1 LPSGTLRAASGL
13 PAVIATRA
21 LLSGAFFCGE
31 AFVVFVLQ
39 QRWGLSAGIAGLA
52 LTGVGLSWSAA
63 SWAQSHLSR
72 TTSDRA
78 AMRLGSATVLA
89 GILGLALLVWVHAPA
104 LLAAAA
110 YVLAGAGMGFAYP
123 RTSVAM
129 LAESEDS
136 ERGFN
141 SAALSIADAL
151 GGATTIAA
159 SGAVFVTV
167 ERTAG
172 DPFVAALAVGC
183 CAGLLAVV
191 TSARTH
197 AA

>member
-1 LPSGTLRAASGL
+1 
-13 PAVIATRA
+13 
-21 LLSGAFFCGE
+21 
-31 AFVVFVLQ
+31 
-39 QRWGLSAGIAGLA
+39 
-52 LTGVGLSWSAA
+52 
-63 SWAQSHLSR
+63 
-72 TTSDRA
+72 
-78 AMRLGSATVLA
+78 MRLGSATVLV

-104 LLAAAA
+104 LVAAAA

-129 LAESEDS
+129 LADSGDS

-159 SGAVFVTV
+159 SGAVFAAVQ
-167 ERTAG
+167 RTAG
-172 DPFVAALAVGC
+172 DPFVAALAVGS

-191 TSARTH
+191 TSARTN

>member
-1 LPSGTLRAASGL
+1 M
-13 PAVIATRA
+13 
-21 LLSGAFFCGE
+21 LSGSFFCGE
-31 AFVVFVLQ
+31 TFVVFALQ
-39 QRWGLSAGIAGLA
+39 ARWGLSAGVAGLA

-63 SWAQSHLSR
+63 SWGQSHLSR
-72 TTSDRA
+72 TVSDRT

-89 GILGLALLVWVHAPA
+89 GILGLAFLVWVHAPA
-104 LLAAAA
+104 LVAAAA

-129 LAESEDS
+129 LAKSGDS

-141 SAALSIADAL
+141 SSALSIADSL
-151 GGATTIAA
+151 GGATTIAT

-191 TSARTH
+191 TSARTNP
-197 AA
+197 A